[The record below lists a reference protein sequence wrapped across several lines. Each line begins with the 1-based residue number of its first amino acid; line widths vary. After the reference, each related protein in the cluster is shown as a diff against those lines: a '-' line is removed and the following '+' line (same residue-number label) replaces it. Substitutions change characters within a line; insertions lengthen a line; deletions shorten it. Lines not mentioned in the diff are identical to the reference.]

1 MTIKT
6 NNKTAIKIRETI
18 ISPYFEV
25 YPSRIKSKIVFT
37 GVIGVSEIGD
47 NVALIKCHGGKIK
60 ITGKNI
66 SICVLEHNTLEVS
79 GKVEGI
85 YIDT

>member
-1 MTIKT
+1 MTSKT

-18 ISPYFEV
+18 LSPYFEV
-25 YPSRIKSKIVFT
+25 HPSRVKSKVVFT
-37 GVIGVSEIGD
+37 GVIGVNEIGD
-47 NVALIKCHGGKIK
+47 GLASIKCHGGKIK

-66 SICVLEHNTLEVS
+66 SISVLEHNTLEVT